1 MDQRYEPYFRR
12 RLREMSTSIPD
23 YSIVV
28 PVYNSTESLVELFR
42 RIRSTMEKVTK
53 SFEVIFVDD
62 SSTDNSWSTLKSI
75 QKEYPEEV
83 TAVQLARNFGQ
94 HNATVCG
101 IAQARGAYIITI
113 DDDLQN
119 PPEEISKLIE
129 TMEET
134 DAELVYGIYGKKH
147 HSMARNLGSGALKGW
162 SRRIFKTKGNGSSFR
177 LMKSSLGKSLLNHQ
191 INFIYIDE
199 LFNWY
204 TSHISFVLVDHRKR
218 PYQQSNYTSRSLFSL
233 FSNLIIYYT
242 AMPLKMM
249 VYGGFLSALM
259 SFVIGLLFIYRKLV
273 HGIPI
278 LGFTAL
284 IVTILFSTSIILLS
298 LGVIGEYLSRIYMVQ
313 NRKPPFAIKTVL
325 KDEVL

>member
-1 MDQRYEPYFRR
+1 
-12 RLREMSTSIPD
+12 MSKIKPD

-28 PVYNSTESLVELFR
+28 PVYNSCESLAELFQ
-42 RIRSTMEKVTK
+42 RIGETMNKIKKT
-53 SFEVIFVDD
+53 FEVIFVDD
-62 SSTDNSWSTLKSI
+62 DSADTSWNTLESLQRDN
-75 QKEYPEEV
+75 PETV
-83 TAVQLARNFGQ
+83 IAIRLARNFGQ

-101 IAQARGAYIITI
+101 IAQASGVFIITI

-119 PPEEISKLIE
+119 PPEEIAKLVD
-129 TMEET
+129 TMQKTEA
-134 DAELVYGIYGKKH
+134 DLVYGIYGTKH

-162 SRRIFKTKGNGSSFR
+162 SRRVFKTKGNGSSFR
-177 LMKSSLGKSLLNHQ
+177 LMKSSLGKNLLNHQ

-204 TSHISFVLVDHRKR
+204 TNHISFVLVDHRKR
-218 PYQQSNYTSRSLFSL
+218 PYQQSTYTSRSLLSML
-233 FSNLIIYYT
+233 SNLVIYYT

-249 VYGGFLSALM
+249 VYGGFISALL
-259 SFVIGLLFIYRKLV
+259 SFMTGILFIYRKLM

-313 NRKPPFAIKTVL
+313 NRKPPFAIKTL
-325 KDEVL
+325 LNHEVL

>member
-1 MDQRYEPYFRR
+1 MNRTN
-12 RLREMSTSIPD
+12 LD
-23 YSIVV
+23 YSIIV
-28 PVYNSTESLVELFR
+28 PVYNSCESLEILYK
-42 RIRSTMEKVTK
+42 RIGETMQKLEKT
-53 SFEVIFVDD
+53 FEIIFVDD
-62 SSTDNSWSTLKSI
+62 DSADRSWTILESI
-75 QKEYPEEV
+75 QKADPV
-83 TAVQLARNFGQ
+83 TVIAVRLARNFGQ
-94 HNATVCG
+94 HNATICG
-101 IAQARGAYIITI
+101 IAQASGKFIITL

-119 PPEEISKLIE
+119 PPEEIAKLVE
-129 TMEET
+129 TMKST
-134 DAELVYGIYGKKH
+134 DADLVYGIYGKKH

-177 LMKSSLGKSLLNHQ
+177 LMKSSLGKNLLQHQ

-204 TSHISFVLVDHRKR
+204 TNHIAFVLVDHHKR
-218 PYQQSNYTSRSLFSL
+218 PFQQSTYTSRSLFSML
-233 FSNLIIYYT
+233 SNLIIYYT

-249 VYGGFLSALM
+249 VYGGFFSALL
-259 SFVIGLLFIYRKLV
+259 SFIIGLLFIYRKLM

-313 NRKPPFAIKTVL
+313 NRKPPFSIKTML
-325 KDEVL
+325 NHEVL

>member
-1 MDQRYEPYFRR
+1 MGKRHKPDPWR
-12 RLREMSTSIPD
+12 RLTDMNKLKPD

-28 PVYNSTESLVELFR
+28 PVFNSSESLEELYL
-42 RIRSTMEKVTK
+42 RIGQTMEGIGKA
-53 SFEVIFVDD
+53 FEVIFVDD
-62 SSTDNSWSTLKSI
+62 GSIDTSWIVLQSI
-75 QKEYPEEV
+75 QKANPEKV
-83 TAVQLARNFGQ
+83 IAVRLAKNFGQ
-94 HNATVCG
+94 HNATICG
-101 IAQARGAYIITI
+101 IAQASGAYIITI

-129 TMEET
+129 TMQSS
-134 DAELVYGIYGKKH
+134 DADLVYGIYGKKH

-162 SRRIFKTKGNGSSFR
+162 SRRVFKTKGDGSSFR
-177 LMKSSLGKSLLNHQ
+177 LMKSSLAKNLLNHQ

-204 TSHISFVLVDHRKR
+204 TGHIAFVLTDHRKR
-218 PYQQSNYTSRSLFSL
+218 PYQQSTYTSHSLFSML
-233 FSNLIIYYT
+233 SNLVIYYT

-249 VYGGFLSALM
+249 VYGGFTSALL
-259 SFVIGLLFIYRKLV
+259 SFFIGLFFIYRKIV

-278 LGFTAL
+278 VGFTAL

-313 NRKPPFAIKTVL
+313 NRKPPFAIKTL
-325 KDEVL
+325 LNDEVL

>member
-1 MDQRYEPYFRR
+1 MKK
-12 RLREMSTSIPD
+12 L
-23 YSIVV
+23 
-28 PVYNSTESLVELFR
+28 
-42 RIRSTMEKVTK
+42 EKT
-53 SFEVIFVDD
+53 FEIIFVDD
-62 SSTDNSWSTLKSI
+62 DSADTSWNTLESI
-75 QKEYPEEV
+75 QKSDPEKV
-83 TAVQLARNFGQ
+83 IAIRLARNFGQ
-94 HNATVCG
+94 HNATICG
-101 IAQARGAYIITI
+101 IAQASGTFIITI

-119 PPEEISKLIE
+119 PPEEIAKLVE
-129 TMEET
+129 TMKNT
-134 DAELVYGIYGKKH
+134 DADLVYGIYGKKH

-177 LMKSSLGKSLLNHQ
+177 LMKSSLGKNLLHHQ

-204 TSHISFVLVDHRKR
+204 TNHIAFVLTDHQKR
-218 PYQQSNYTSRSLFSL
+218 PFQQSTYTSRSLFSML
-233 FSNLIIYYT
+233 SNLIIYYT

-249 VYGGFLSALM
+249 VYGGFFSALL
-259 SFVIGLLFIYRKLV
+259 SFIIGLLFIYRKLM

-313 NRKPPFAIKTVL
+313 NRKPPFSIKTVL
-325 KDEVL
+325 NHEVL

>member
-1 MDQRYEPYFRR
+1 
-12 RLREMSTSIPD
+12 MSNRKPD

-28 PVYNSTESLVELFR
+28 PVYNSCESLDELYR
-42 RIRSTMEKVTK
+42 RIGLTMNSLEK

-62 SSTDNSWSTLKSI
+62 DSADNSWNTLETI
-75 QKEYPEEV
+75 QRANPGQV
-83 TAVQLARNFGQ
+83 IAIRLARNFGQ
-94 HNATVCG
+94 HNATICG
-101 IAQARGAYIITI
+101 IAQASGTFIITI

-119 PPEEISKLIE
+119 PPEEIAKLVE
-129 TMEET
+129 TMQNSNA
-134 DAELVYGIYGKKH
+134 DLVYGIYGKKH

-177 LMKSSLGKSLLNHQ
+177 LMKSSLGKNLLNHQ

-204 TSHISFVLVDHRKR
+204 TSHISFVLVDHQKR
-218 PYQQSNYTSRSLFSL
+218 PFQQSTYTSGRLFSM
-233 FSNLIIYYT
+233 FSNLVIYYT

-249 VYGGFLSALM
+249 VYGGFISALV
-259 SFVIGLLFIYRKLV
+259 SFMTGILFIYRKFV
-273 HGIPI
+273 HGVPI
-278 LGFTAL
+278 QGFTAL

-313 NRKPPFAIKTVL
+313 NRKPPFSIKTVL
-325 KDEVL
+325 NDEVL

>member
-1 MDQRYEPYFRR
+1 
-12 RLREMSTSIPD
+12 MSKTNLD

-28 PVYNSTESLVELFR
+28 PVYNSCESLELLYQ
-42 RIRSTMEKVTK
+42 RIGQTMKKLEKT
-53 SFEVIFVDD
+53 FEIIFVDD
-62 SSTDNSWSTLKSI
+62 DSADTSWNTLESI
-75 QKEYPEEV
+75 QKSDPEKV
-83 TAVQLARNFGQ
+83 IAIRLARNFGQ
-94 HNATVCG
+94 HNATICG
-101 IAQARGAYIITI
+101 IAQASGTFIITI

-119 PPEEISKLIE
+119 PPEEIAKLVE
-129 TMEET
+129 TMKNT
-134 DAELVYGIYGKKH
+134 DADLVYGIYGKKH

-177 LMKSSLGKSLLNHQ
+177 LMKSSLGKNLLHHQ

-204 TSHISFVLVDHRKR
+204 TNHIAFVLTDHQKR
-218 PYQQSNYTSRSLFSL
+218 PFQQSTYTSRSLFSML
-233 FSNLIIYYT
+233 SNLIIYYT

-249 VYGGFLSALM
+249 VYGGFFSALL
-259 SFVIGLLFIYRKLV
+259 SFIIGLLFIYRKLM

-313 NRKPPFAIKTVL
+313 NRKPPFSIKTVL
-325 KDEVL
+325 NHEVL

>member
-1 MDQRYEPYFRR
+1 MNKTNPE
-12 RLREMSTSIPD
+12 

-28 PVYNSTESLVELFR
+28 PVYNSCESLEELYR
-42 RIRSTMEKVTK
+42 RINMIMDKIGKT
-53 SFEVIFVDD
+53 FEVIFVDD
-62 SSTDNSWSTLKSI
+62 DSADNSWKTLESI
-75 QKEYPEEV
+75 QRANPENV
-83 TAVQLARNFGQ
+83 IAIRLARNFGQ

-101 IAQARGAYIITI
+101 IAQVKGDYIITI

-119 PPEEISKLIE
+119 PPEEITKLI
-129 TMEET
+129 
-134 DAELVYGIYGKKH
+134 DAMQSSDSDLVYGIYGKKH

-177 LMKSSLGKSLLNHQ
+177 IMKSSLGKNLLNHQ

-204 TSHISFVLVDHRKR
+204 TSHIGFVLVDHQKR
-218 PYQQSNYTSRSLFSL
+218 PYQQSTYTSHSLFSML
-233 FSNLIIYYT
+233 SNLIIYYT
-242 AMPLKMM
+242 AMPLKIM
-249 VYGGFLSALM
+249 VYGGFISALL
-259 SFVIGLLFIYRKLV
+259 SFLAALLFIYRKLI

-278 LGFTAL
+278 QGFTIT

-313 NRKPPFAIKTVL
+313 NRKPPFTIKTIL
-325 KDEVL
+325 NNEVL

>member
-1 MDQRYEPYFRR
+1 
-12 RLREMSTSIPD
+12 MSKTNLD

-28 PVYNSTESLVELFR
+28 PVYNSCESLELLYQ
-42 RIRSTMEKVTK
+42 RIGQTMKKLEKT
-53 SFEVIFVDD
+53 FEIIFVDD
-62 SSTDNSWSTLKSI
+62 DSADTSWNTLESI
-75 QKEYPEEV
+75 QKSDPEKV
-83 TAVQLARNFGQ
+83 IAIRLARNFGQ
-94 HNATVCG
+94 HNATICG
-101 IAQARGAYIITI
+101 IAQASGTFIITI

-119 PPEEISKLIE
+119 PPEEIAKLLE
-129 TMEET
+129 TMKNT
-134 DAELVYGIYGKKH
+134 DADLVYGIYGKKH

-177 LMKSSLGKSLLNHQ
+177 LMKSSLGKNLLHHQ

-204 TSHISFVLVDHRKR
+204 TNHIAFVLTDHQKR
-218 PYQQSNYTSRSLFSL
+218 PFQQSTYTSRSLFSML
-233 FSNLIIYYT
+233 SNLIIYYT

-249 VYGGFLSALM
+249 VYGGFFSALL
-259 SFVIGLLFIYRKLV
+259 SFIIGLLFIYRKLM

-313 NRKPPFAIKTVL
+313 NRKPPFSIKTVL
-325 KDEVL
+325 NHEVL